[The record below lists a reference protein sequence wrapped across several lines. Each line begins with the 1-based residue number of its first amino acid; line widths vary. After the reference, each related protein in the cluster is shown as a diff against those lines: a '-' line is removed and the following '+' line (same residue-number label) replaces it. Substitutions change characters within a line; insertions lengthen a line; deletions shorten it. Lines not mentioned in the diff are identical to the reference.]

1 MARNMDYREQNRKLQ
16 NEINYRIIG
25 SHMREVRKQCGF
37 TQKTLAEYMGVDTN
51 YYGSLETG
59 ANRISF
65 SRFIQFMAMTNAS
78 ADYLLMGCHQ
88 GLGSNHE
95 RISCACKER
104 QLLERILDSCPNE
117 TIKIIYALCKALN
130 EELK

>member
-1 MARNMDYREQNRKLQ
+1 MARNMDYREQNKRLQ
-16 NEINYRIIG
+16 SEINYRIIG
-25 SHMREVRKQCGF
+25 SHMREVRKQCGL
-37 TQKTLAEYMGVDTN
+37 TQKALAEYMGVDTN

-65 SRFIQFMAMTNAS
+65 PRFIQFMAITNAA

-88 GLGSNHE
+88 GLINTEG
-95 RISCACKER
+95 ISCICKER
-104 QLLERILDSCPNE
+104 QLLEKLLDSCSNE

-130 EELK
+130 EESK